1 MMRLQTRLLLVMA
14 LVAAVFTQLP
24 RAVDP
29 QDSSRIRGSGRRRRS
44 HRLERKRRRGRHC
57 GMHSS

>member
-1 MMRLQTRLLLVMA
+1 MIRLQTRLLLVMA

-29 QDSSRIRGSGRRRRS
+29 
-44 HRLERKRRRGRHC
+44 RLEPHSRLRPAATQSPSGTQTLAWPPLRHA
-57 GMHSS
+57 